1 MGFKKIQLSELS
13 VNPFDLIGK
22 DWMLLTGGNSES
34 FNTMTAS
41 WGQMGILWGKP
52 VMTCY
57 IRTNRYTY
65 EFVEKGDCLTASFF
79 DEQYRDV
86 LKFCG
91 ANSGRDCDK
100 VSETG
105 ITPTELDGCVGFKE
119 AKMVLVCKKLYTY
132 DMCSEGFVPS
142 AKGFDQQFYSSD
154 PYHKAY
160 ICEITGAYIKE

>member
-13 VNPFDLIGK
+13 FNTFDLIGK

-65 EFVEKGDCLTASFF
+65 EFVE
-79 DEQYRDV
+79 
-86 LKFCG
+86 
-91 ANSGRDCDK
+91 
-100 VSETG
+100 
-105 ITPTELDGCVGFKE
+105 
-119 AKMVLVCKKLYTY
+119 
-132 DMCSEGFVPS
+132 
-142 AKGFDQQFYSSD
+142 
-154 PYHKAY
+154 
-160 ICEITGAYIKE
+160 